1 MSWVEPFLKIAI
13 TLASL
18 IASGKIPFS
27 NDKLIILHKGN
38 TIRSGINNN
47 SFVGMLEGPLL
58 LLPSR
63 DLIMSINSSFVT
75 NVIRKLKLF
84 RDFRNES
91 GDLLFTGMSLSML
104 LPTLT
109 KKSFLQLAMPTGS
122 SMIFPFINS

>member
-58 LLPSR
+58 LLPR

-91 GDLLFTGMSLSML
+91 GDLLFTGMSLSIL

-109 KKSFLQLAMPTGS
+109 KKS
-122 SMIFPFINS
+122 